1 MAKNKLPENAEY
13 QTLKFVLPK
22 DEKRK
27 PLPEEQ
33 NLRDFKPNGQEPETK
48 PQTLGLRTDK
58 QFSKNHPMNP
68 DYISP
73 VDQALKD
80 GSASSTGMKNGT
92 GASSAMARE
101 LPGEAKSAE
110 SKVNPVDVA
119 KENERS
125 FIDRMLTAMGLTP
138 DQKPHAEVA
147 LLSRSKGNGGNIAQQ
162 DIVDTAQKVSGND
175 FTNLPQVVQASIAS
189 AASGIRNSGT
199 SLDRETPKE
208 DPKMQA
214 MSVVTQPQ
222 AGAEVRI
229 G

>member
-1 MAKNKLPENAEY
+1 MAIGKSENQDH
-13 QTLKFVLPK
+13 QTLKLVLPTK
-22 DEKRK
+22 SE

-33 NLRDFKPNGQEPETK
+33 NLKHVMPNGQAAETLK
-48 PQTLGLRTDK
+48 PQTLELRTGIPSID
-58 QFSKNHPMNP
+58 SPMHP
-68 DYISP
+68 DYVSP
-73 VDQALKD
+73 IDKALK
-80 GSASSTGMKNGT
+80 GETTSSTGMKNGT